1 MVGAVKGSKTNGDAN
16 KPYGVIECKN
26 VAPSKKITKKGTED
40 TVHNK
45 NRTRYNFS
53 EFFQKRQERKYA
65 PDMIRSQDFGHTLSE
80 AELSPQMDP
89 LMLFNKPRLL
99 SPQLGERKTVRDL
112 SEQELN

>member
-1 MVGAVKGSKTNGDAN
+1 VVGAVNGSKTNKDSK
-16 KPYGVIECKN
+16 KPYGVVEYKN
-26 VAPSKKITKKGTED
+26 IAPRKKITKKGTED
-40 TVHNK
+40 TIHNK
-45 NRTRYNFS
+45 NRTRYNLS

-80 AELSPQMDP
+80 AELSPQMNP

-112 SEQELN
+112 SEQ